1 MLLAQGDTYPLL
13 DLFWTMLVFFGFVVW
28 FWLLFVIFG
37 DVFRRH
43 DIGGWG
49 KAGWTVLIIVLP
61 IVGSL
66 IYLIAQGHEMSDRR
80 AADVAA
86 ARADYERD
94 VRNIAGN
101 GHAAGPTD
109 QIAAGKRLL
118 DEGAITP
125 EEFDALKRK
134 ALGSTAAHAA
144 P

>member
-1 MLLAQGDTYPLL
+1 MLLAQSATYPLL
-13 DLFWTMLVFFGFVVW
+13 DLFWTMLVFFGFVIW

-43 DIGGWG
+43 DISGWG
-49 KAGWTVLIIVLP
+49 KAGWTVLIIVIP
-61 IVGSL
+61 IFGSL
-66 IYLIAQGHEMSDRR
+66 IYLIAQGRNMAERR
-80 AADVAA
+80 TADVAA

-94 VRNIAGN
+94 VRNIAAN
-101 GHAAGPTD
+101 GHAGGPTD

-118 DEGAITP
+118 DEGAITQ

-134 ALGSTAAHAA
+134 ALGTTGAHAA